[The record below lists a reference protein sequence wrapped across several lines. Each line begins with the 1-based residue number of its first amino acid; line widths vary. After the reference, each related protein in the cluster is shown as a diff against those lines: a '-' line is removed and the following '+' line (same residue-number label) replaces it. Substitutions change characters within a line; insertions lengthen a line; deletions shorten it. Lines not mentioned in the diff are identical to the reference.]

1 MAPQMTGYPVDTRFS
16 RPPITQPTRID
27 ALRKVGLFQGVS
39 KRSLVLIDRL
49 SEVRSAYTGDVVV
62 AQGDVGTE
70 MMIVLEGKASVT
82 RGNRKLNELSAGQ
95 IFGEMALLDSQT
107 RSATVTALEPMRMLV
122 IPGPGFRKL
131 LTKVPGLTD
140 AVLATLSVRLR
151 ETQAAADL

>member
-16 RPPITQPTRID
+16 RPPITQPTRLD
-27 ALRKVGLFQGVS
+27 ALRKVDLFRGVS
-39 KRSLVLIDRL
+39 KRNLVLIDRV
-49 SEVRSAYTGDVVV
+49 SEVRSAFTGDVVV
-62 AQGDVGTE
+62 TQGEVGTE

-82 RGNRKLNELSAGQ
+82 RGGRKLNELSAGQ
-95 IFGEMALLDSQT
+95 IFGEMALLDNQT

-122 IPGPGFRKL
+122 IPGPAFRKL

-151 ETQAAADL
+151 ESHAAADL

>member
-1 MAPQMTGYPVDTRFS
+1 M
-16 RPPITQPTRID
+16 
-27 ALRKVGLFQGVS
+27 
-39 KRSLVLIDRL
+39 IDRV
-49 SEVRSAYTGDVVV
+49 SEVRSAFTGDVVV

-95 IFGEMALLDSQT
+95 IFGEMALLDNQT

-122 IPGPGFRKL
+122 IPGPAFRKL

-140 AVLATLSVRLR
+140 ALLATLSARLR
-151 ETQAAADL
+151 EADAAADL